1 MIDARPK
8 GTKAVDLV
16 KKGYTLYTAQFDGQ
30 FSYYY
35 RDRKFL
41 GLNRH
46 VNHEWELE
54 MSLSHRG
61 DNRKL
66 SIKDRYAGN

>member
-8 GTKAVDLV
+8 GTKANELV
-16 KKGYTLYTAQFDGQ
+16 KKGYTLYTTQFDGQ

-41 GLNRH
+41 GLNRS
-46 VNHEWELE
+46 VNHEWELD
-54 MSLSHRG
+54 MPLSYRG
-61 DNRKL
+61 NDRKL
-66 SIKDRYAGN
+66 SIKDHYAGN